1 MAQLTADYGFDVSPP
16 PATAAQL
23 HSPQTVS
30 TEEVLTLA
38 AFRNYI
44 IMIKGPFRVALYR
57 EIYIWM
63 RKSCDQCLECDGHV

>member
-16 PATAAQL
+16 PATVAQL

-38 AFRNYI
+38 AFRNHI
-44 IMIKGPFRVALYR
+44 MMIKGPF
-57 EIYIWM
+57 
-63 RKSCDQCLECDGHV
+63 